1 MHAPGICGEV
11 ELEKE
16 AWLYADGKGEGV
28 KYDSKEIA
36 GSNEVNVYGGFQ
48 RKSREF
54 INSVLSDREETSSP
68 FSDALKTM
76 RVCETIL
83 AQALIEG
90 V

>member
-1 MHAPGICGEV
+1 MKYMFMVIF
-11 ELEKE
+11 
-16 AWLYADGKGEGV
+16 KGR
-28 KYDSKEIA
+28 A
-36 GSNEVNVYGGFQ
+36 GSLLIQFYQAGNKPP
-48 RKSREF
+48 R
-54 INSVLSDREETSSP
+54 L